1 MKKAAKQIPFLGCI
15 VAGLIL
21 LAYPAVKD
29 RYDNYRQQQILAEW
43 QQSLLR
49 LDQAPLEES
58 EEPSPPAGADSIAIR
73 PVQAESPLEP
83 AEPEPQREKLP
94 DQAEALLVIGKID
107 LKLPVLTNATEK
119 NLQLSVAS
127 MANTGKAGEVG
138 NYAIAGHRNL
148 AYGKNFNRL
157 DEVDVG
163 DRIEVDTRSKRYEY
177 EVQEKLYVLP
187 EDVWVLKGNGK
198 DREIT
203 LITCH
208 PLRNATHRL
217 IVKGKIIEKSS

>member
-1 MKKAAKQIPFLGCI
+1 MARQIPFLLCI
-15 VAGLIL
+15 VVGTIL
-21 LAYPAVKD
+21 LVYPTLKD
-29 RYDNYRQQQILAEW
+29 RYDSYRQQQILAEW

-49 LDQAPLEES
+49 LDNVTLEENI
-58 EEPSPPAGADSIAIR
+58 EADVPAPSISVAEAAEAK
-73 PVQAESPLEP
+73 PVQAAPLHVETKTLTESV
-83 AEPEPQREKLP
+83 P
-94 DQAEALLVIGKID
+94 DQAEALLVIDKID

-127 MANTGKAGEVG
+127 MANTGKAGDIG

-148 AYGKNFNRL
+148 TYGKNFNRL

-163 DRIEVDTRSKRYEY
+163 DRIKVNTRSKRYEY

-187 EDVWVLKGNGK
+187 EEVWVLKGNGK
-198 DREIT
+198 DRVIT

-208 PLRNATHRL
+208 PLQNATHRL
-217 IVKGKIIEKSS
+217 IIKGKIVEKQS